1 MKIYQADAFTDEA
14 FKGNPAAVC
23 ILSELKKDSWMQNVA
38 GEMNLSETAFLYKE
52 KEGYNL
58 RWFTPKH
65 EEDLC
70 GHATLASAY
79 VLWET
84 QRVSEDEEIFFNT
97 KSGLLTAKKNEEWI
111 ELNFPTEA
119 EKEVEAPD
127 MLIKALGIN
136 PKYIGR
142 NRLDFLVEVESEEIV
157 RNIKPDFKLLEN
169 VKTRGVIVTSKS
181 NSEKYDFISRFF
193 APEVGVNE
201 DPVTGSAHCCLAPFW
216 KKRLKKDD
224 FLAYQA
230 SERGGIIKV
239 RLEKDRVYLS
249 GKAVMI
255 LDGRLLK

>member
-1 MKIYQADAFTDEA
+1 MKIYQVDAFTDKA

-23 ILSELKKDSWMQNVA
+23 ILSELKEDSWMQNVA

-84 QRVSEDEEIFFNT
+84 QRVGEDEEIYFNT
-97 KSGLLTAKKNEEWI
+97 RSGVLTAKKNKEWI
-111 ELNFPTEA
+111 ELNFPIEA
-119 EKEVEAPD
+119 EKEVETPD
-127 MLIKALGIN
+127 MLIKALGIK

-157 RNIKPDFKLLEN
+157 RNIKPDFKLLES

-181 NSEKYDFISRFF
+181 SSEKYDFVSRFF

-216 KKRLKKDD
+216 KKKLKKDE

-230 SERGGIIKV
+230 SERGGMIKV
-239 RLEKDRVYLS
+239 RLEKDRVYLN

>member
-1 MKIYQADAFTDEA
+1 MEIYQVDAFTNKP

-23 ILSELKKDSWMQNVA
+23 ILSELKDDSWMQNVA
-38 GEMNLSETAFLYKE
+38 NEMNLSETAFLYKE

-58 RWFTPKH
+58 RWFTQKQ
-65 EEDLC
+65 EDLC

-84 QRVSEDEEIFFNT
+84 QRVSKDEEISFNT

-127 MLIKALGIN
+127 MLIKALGIK
-136 PKYIGR
+136 PKYTGR
-142 NRLDFLVEVESEEIV
+142 NRLDFLVEVESEEVV
-157 RNIKPDFKLLEN
+157 RNIRPDFKLLEN

-181 NSEKYDFISRFF
+181 SSKKYDFISRFF
-193 APEVGVNE
+193 TSEVGTNE

-216 KKRLKKDD
+216 EKKLNKNE